1 MRSVKRPL
9 VLLAAGLAL
18 VLGACAA
25 PTAETPTPP
34 AEVTPASTEA
44 PAPAEPP
51 IPDWM
56 ADQPVPA
63 FLDAEQ
69 QALFLRAY
77 SAASF
82 LMGCSTSGVDSYPLD
97 GGDPPELGDYETVTL
112 DSGWTYLVAQGRY
125 ARWEDFQAMLDG
137 IFTPAYQEKLLWT
150 ENMDGGRFPIFTADG
165 EGRTC
170 FLELE
175 RGSSLEYGWAD
186 VPDTYELVSQSEDA
200 VEFYLVGHYAN
211 LTVQPDETGARPLS
225 TERWPIRMERTAG
238 GWRVSEFHVPY

>member
-1 MRSVKRPL
+1 
-9 VLLAAGLAL
+9 
-18 VLGACAA
+18 
-25 PTAETPTPP
+25 
-34 AEVTPASTEA
+34 
-44 PAPAEPP
+44 
-51 IPDWM
+51 M
-56 ADQPVPA
+56 ADQPAPA

-125 ARWEDFQAMLDG
+125 AGGR
-137 IFTPAYQEKLLWT
+137 TSRPCWT
-150 ENMDGGRFPIFTADG
+150 ASSPRRTRRSCCGRRIWTGERFPIFTADG

-200 VEFYLVGHYAN
+200 VEFYLVGHYAD
-211 LTVQPDETGARPLS
+211 LTVQPDETAPARSAQSAGPFVWS
-225 TERWPIRMERTAG
+225 APPAAG
-238 GWRVSEFHVPY
+238 GCRNFTCPIE

>member
-1 MRSVKRPL
+1 MKRPL

-18 VLGACAA
+18 VLGACTAPAA
-25 PTAETPTPP
+25 EAPTPP

-56 ADQPVPA
+56 ADQPAPA

-112 DSGWTYLVAQGRY
+112 DSGWWPRG
-125 ARWEDFQAMLDG
+125 G
-137 IFTPAYQEKLLWT
+137 TP
-150 ENMDGGRFPIFTADG
+150 GGRTSRPCWTASSPRRTRRSCC
-165 EGRTC
+165 GRRIWT
-170 FLELE
+170 
-175 RGSSLEYGWAD
+175 GSDSPSSPPMGRA
-186 VPDTYELVSQSEDA
+186 
-200 VEFYLVGHYAN
+200 GHASWSWS
-211 LTVQPDETGARPLS
+211 GAAAWSMAGP
-225 TERWPIRMERTAG
+225 MCRTPMS
-238 GWRVSEFHVPY
+238 W

>member
-1 MRSVKRPL
+1 
-9 VLLAAGLAL
+9 
-18 VLGACAA
+18 
-25 PTAETPTPP
+25 
-34 AEVTPASTEA
+34 
-44 PAPAEPP
+44 
-51 IPDWM
+51 M
-56 ADQPVPA
+56 ADQPAPA

-112 DSGWTYLVAQGRY
+112 DSGWTYLVAQG
-125 ARWEDFQAMLDG
+125 G
-137 IFTPAYQEKLLWT
+137 TPGGRTSRPCWT
-150 ENMDGGRFPIFTADG
+150 ASSPRRTRRSCCGRRIWTGERFPIFTADG

-200 VEFYLVGHYAN
+200 VEFYLVGHYAD

-225 TERWPIRMERTAG
+225 TERWPIRMERTAD

>member
-1 MRSVKRPL
+1 MKRPL

-56 ADQPVPA
+56 ADQPAPA

-112 DSGWTYLVAQGRY
+112 DSG
-125 ARWEDFQAMLDG
+125 
-137 IFTPAYQEKLLWT
+137 
-150 ENMDGGRFPIFTADG
+150 
-165 EGRTC
+165 
-170 FLELE
+170 
-175 RGSSLEYGWAD
+175 
-186 VPDTYELVSQSEDA
+186 
-200 VEFYLVGHYAN
+200 
-211 LTVQPDETGARPLS
+211 
-225 TERWPIRMERTAG
+225 
-238 GWRVSEFHVPY
+238 

>member
-82 LMGCSTSGVDSYPLD
+82 R
-97 GGDPPELGDYETVTL
+97 
-112 DSGWTYLVAQGRY
+112 GR
-125 ARWEDFQAMLDG
+125 R
-137 IFTPAYQEKLLWT
+137 KL
-150 ENMDGGRFPIFTADG
+150 RA
-165 EGRTC
+165 
-170 FLELE
+170 
-175 RGSSLEYGWAD
+175 
-186 VPDTYELVSQSEDA
+186 
-200 VEFYLVGHYAN
+200 
-211 LTVQPDETGARPLS
+211 
-225 TERWPIRMERTAG
+225 
-238 GWRVSEFHVPY
+238 

>member
-1 MRSVKRPL
+1 MKRPL

-82 LMGCSTSGVDSYPLD
+82 LMGCSTSGVDSYPWTAAIRQA
-97 GGDPPELGDYETVTL
+97 GGHETVTPGQRL
-112 DSGWTYLVAQGRY
+112 DLSGGPGAVRPVGGLPSWPCWTASSPRRTRRSCCGRRIWTG
-125 ARWEDFQAMLDG
+125 AIPHLHRRWGGPDMLPG
-137 IFTPAYQEKLLWT
+137 AGQ
-150 ENMDGGRFPIFTADG
+150 
-165 EGRTC
+165 
-170 FLELE
+170 
-175 RGSSLEYGWAD
+175 GSSLEYGWAD
-186 VPDTYELVSQSEDA
+186 VPDTYELVSQSETLWS
-200 VEFYLVGHYAN
+200 FYLVGHYAD
-211 LTVQPDETGARPLS
+211 LTVQPDETGAARSAQSAGPFAWS
-225 TERWPIRMERTAG
+225 APPTAG
-238 GWRVSEFHVPY
+238 GCRNFTCPIE

>member
-1 MRSVKRPL
+1 MKRPL

-18 VLGACAA
+18 VLGACTAPAA
-25 PTAETPTPP
+25 EAPTPP

-150 ENMDGGRFPIFTADG
+150 ENMDGGDSPSSPPM
-165 EGRTC
+165 GRA
-170 FLELE
+170 
-175 RGSSLEYGWAD
+175 GHASWSWSGA
-186 VPDTYELVSQSEDA
+186 A
-200 VEFYLVGHYAN
+200 VWSMAG
-211 LTVQPDETGARPLS
+211 P
-225 TERWPIRMERTAG
+225 MCRTPMS
-238 GWRVSEFHVPY
+238 W

>member
-1 MRSVKRPL
+1 MKRPL

-18 VLGACAA
+18 VLGACTAPAA
-25 PTAETPTPP
+25 EAPTPP

-56 ADQPVPA
+56 ADQPAPA

-69 QALFLRAY
+69 QALFLR
-77 SAASF
+77 
-82 LMGCSTSGVDSYPLD
+82 
-97 GGDPPELGDYETVTL
+97 
-112 DSGWTYLVAQGRY
+112 RY

-137 IFTPAYQEKLLWT
+137 IFTPAYQEELLWT
-150 ENMDGGRFPIFTADG
+150 ENMDGERFPIFTADG

-200 VEFYLVGHYAN
+200 VEFYLVGHYAD

-225 TERWPIRMERTAG
+225 TERWPIRMERTAD